1 MTVFQ
6 PDCLMLNAHF
16 VECTHLRNVALSSWL
31 SSSFLCNEF
40 AQCSFLIGDVNCST
54 SGTFATLYSA
64 AWVFRYKFWLLSPW
78 TGFRKLHG
86 YGFHKNFGE
95 DRGSRLGKKVLFSD
109 CNLQGLQLAALIWMR
124 PGVLPHGPCLPAER
138 LLCKPEQLLY
148 LQSYTYTINLV
159 TRLHCFQ

>member
-1 MTVFQ
+1 
-6 PDCLMLNAHF
+6 MLNAHF

-95 DRGSRLGKKVLFSD
+95 DRGSWLGKKVLFSQTATCRD
-109 CNLQGLQLAALIWMR
+109 FSLLHSFEWGQEFFPMGPAYLLNACCASLSNCFTCSPILIPLIW
-124 PGVLPHGPCLPAER
+124 
-138 LLCKPEQLLY
+138 
-148 LQSYTYTINLV
+148 
-159 TRLHCFQ
+159 